1 MQEQLDGLVR
11 LLVEQ
16 VVQAPE
22 IGARQAADLAVTV
35 TLPAAPTDYPAG
47 QRRQGNEQEE
57 PEPLGDEIHLRSA
70 SIKRLGGGNRGH
82 GRGDRLVGTA
92 QLGVERNDHAHQH
105 QARTDDDADQQRSD
119 DRHADRGLELGEH
132 QVDGHLV
139 HVHGTD
145 DQPEKQHRQQDQQ
158 TKNLHATAPVAG
170 GRRIGV
176 QRQHTADPL
185 AQLLARLEMGNML
198 ARQGNRFAG
207 LRVATQ
213 ARRTIVQRE
222 AAKTTDFDA
231 IPGGQRTAHHFQQ
244 RLHRQI
250 DIIGL
255 QVRLAARKDFD
266 QFGFGHHRLTSR
278 ASQPETARANPR
290 AVQETTYSVRPITR
304 TCCRS
309 AVHAAARPAGW
320 CRWKPKR
327 TGIPPALRAFP
338 RRPWP

>member
-1 MQEQLDGLVR
+1 MPIRCLSACGARWSSCAILAQRQQGLHALRITQIVAVDQALVQADGAVDFAAAAEQVAQRDLGLEGFLVQLGDMQEQLDGLVR

-170 GRRIGV
+170 GRSLSDSPRYSHAV
-176 QRQHTADPL
+176 ARRE
-185 AQLLARLEMGNML
+185 AQAGSASSGSTLLTRSRSSLPGLKWGTCLPGRATDSPV
-198 ARQGNRFAG
+198 FG
-207 LRVATQ
+207 LR
-213 ARRTIVQRE
+213 
-222 AAKTTDFDA
+222 
-231 IPGGQRTAHHFQQ
+231 
-244 RLHRQI
+244 
-250 DIIGL
+250 
-255 QVRLAARKDFD
+255 
-266 QFGFGHHRLTSR
+266 
-278 ASQPETARANPR
+278 
-290 AVQETTYSVRPITR
+290 
-304 TCCRS
+304 
-309 AVHAAARPAGW
+309 
-320 CRWKPKR
+320 
-327 TGIPPALRAFP
+327 P
-338 RRPWP
+338 RRGGR